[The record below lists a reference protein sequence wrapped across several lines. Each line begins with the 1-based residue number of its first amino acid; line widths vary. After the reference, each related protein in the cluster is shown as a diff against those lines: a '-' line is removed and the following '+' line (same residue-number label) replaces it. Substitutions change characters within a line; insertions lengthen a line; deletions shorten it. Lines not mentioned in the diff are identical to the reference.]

1 MAARLIGVI
10 STPVALLVL
19 LSAAMHAGWNFV
31 VKASADRFLDYTGL
45 AVAGAF
51 VAACTLPW
59 LPTPAIPSWPWL
71 GTTVFVHV
79 GYYLLLMRAY
89 QHADLSIAYPLMRGS
104 APVLV
109 ALAAPLAGDALTP
122 GLLLGIG
129 LVAAGIALPVGIG
142 IRRGGISRKG
152 LGYGFA
158 TAGVIALYTIID
170 GIGARLSGHAVAY
183 TLWLFFLNAWLV
195 FGVAL
200 WRRRGTAF
208 RHLQRRWLFS
218 LLGSVL
224 TMGSYGLVLW
234 AMTVASI
241 PAVAALRETSV
252 IFAAILGAWLLKES
266 MGRWR
271 IAGAAMVALGAVM
284 IRWG

>member
-1 MAARLIGVI
+1 MI
-10 STPVALLVL
+10 STTVALLVL

-31 VKASADRFLDYTGL
+31 VKASKDRFLDYTGL
-45 AVAGAF
+45 AVAGAV
-51 VAACTLPW
+51 VAAGVLPW
-59 LPTPAIPSWPWL
+59 LPAPASASWPWL
-71 GTTVFVHV
+71 ATTTFVHV

-89 QHADLSIAYPLMRGS
+89 QHADLSLAYPLMRGS

-109 ALAAPLAGDALTP
+109 ALATPLTGDVLTP
-122 GLLLGIG
+122 GLLAGIL
-129 LVAAGIALPVGIG
+129 LVAAGIALPVWLG
-142 IRRGGISRKG
+142 IRRGGVERAG

-158 TAGVIALYTIID
+158 TALVIALYTVID
-170 GIGARLSGHAVAY
+170 GIGARYSGHAVAY

-195 FGVAL
+195 LGVAL
-200 WRRRGTAF
+200 WRRGRAALS
-208 RHLQRRWLFS
+208 HLRRRWLFS

-224 TMGSYGLVLW
+224 TMGSYGIVLW

-252 IFAAILGAWLLKES
+252 IFAAILGAWLLKER

-271 IAGAAMVALGAVM
+271 IAGAMLVALGAM
-284 IRWG
+284 SIRWG

>member
-1 MAARLIGVI
+1 VI
-10 STPVALLVL
+10 STPVVLLVL
-19 LSAAMHAGWNFV
+19 LSAAMHAGWNYV

-45 AVAGAF
+45 AVAGAV
-51 VAACTLPW
+51 VAATALPF
-59 LPTPAIPSWPWL
+59 LPLPATASWPWL
-71 GTTVFVHV
+71 GTTVFIHV
-79 GYYLLLMRAY
+79 GYYLLLMQAY
-89 QHADLSIAYPLMRGS
+89 RHADLSIAYPLMRGS

-122 GLLLGIG
+122 GLLLGIA

-142 IRRGGISRKG
+142 IRRGGVSRTG

-158 TAGVIALYTIID
+158 TAGVIALYTLID
-170 GIGARLSGHAVAY
+170 GIGARHSGNAIAY

-195 FGVAL
+195 LGVAV
-200 WRRRGTAF
+200 WQRG
-208 RHLQRRWLFS
+208 RKVIVHLRRRWLFS

-234 AMTVASI
+234 AMTIASI

-252 IFAAILGAWLLKES
+252 IFAAILGAWLLKER

-271 IAGAAMVALGAVM
+271 IAGAMLVALGAVA
-284 IRWG
+284 IRWA

>member
-1 MAARLIGVI
+1 MI
-10 STPVALLVL
+10 STPVVLLVL
-19 LSAAMHAGWNFV
+19 LSAAMHAGWNYV

-45 AVAGAF
+45 AVAGAV
-51 VAACTLPW
+51 VAATALPF
-59 LPTPAIPSWPWL
+59 LPLPATASWPWL
-71 GTTVFVHV
+71 GTTVFIHV
-79 GYYLLLMRAY
+79 GYYLLLMQAY
-89 QHADLSIAYPLMRGS
+89 RHADLSIAYPLMRGS

-122 GLLLGIG
+122 GLLLGIA

-142 IRRGGISRKG
+142 IRRGGVSRTG

-158 TAGVIALYTIID
+158 TAGVIALYTLID
-170 GIGARLSGHAVAY
+170 GIGARHSGNAIAY

-195 FGVAL
+195 LGVAV
-200 WRRRGTAF
+200 WQRG
-208 RHLQRRWLFS
+208 RKVIVHLRRRWLFS

-234 AMTVASI
+234 AMTIASI

-252 IFAAILGAWLLKES
+252 IFAAILGARLLKER

-271 IAGAAMVALGAVM
+271 IAGAMLVALGAVA
-284 IRWG
+284 IRWA

>member
-1 MAARLIGVI
+1 MI
-10 STPVALLVL
+10 STSVALLVL
-19 LSAAMHAGWNFV
+19 LSALMHAGWNFV

-45 AVAGAF
+45 AVAGAA
-51 VAACTLPW
+51 VAACVLPW
-59 LPTPAIPSWPWL
+59 LPLPAAASWPWL
-71 GTTVFVHV
+71 ACTSFIHV

-109 ALAAPLAGDALTP
+109 ALAAPLAGDILTP
-122 GLLLGIG
+122 GLLVGIA
-129 LVAAGIALPVGIG
+129 LVAAGIALPVGVG
-142 IRRGGISRKG
+142 FRGGGVSRPG
-152 LGYGFA
+152 LAYGFA
-158 TAGVIALYTIID
+158 TAGVIALYTIVD
-170 GIGARLSGHAVAY
+170 GIGARFSGHAAAY

-195 FGVAL
+195 LGVAL
-200 WRRRGTAF
+200 WRRGRATID
-208 RHLQRRWLFS
+208 HLRRRWLFS

-224 TMGSYGLVLW
+224 TIGSYAIVLW

-252 IFAAILGAWLLKES
+252 IFAAIMGAWLLKEQ

-271 IAGAAMVALGAVM
+271 VAGAALVALGAIS

>member
-1 MAARLIGVI
+1 LI

-19 LSAAMHAGWNFV
+19 LAALMHAGWNFV

-45 AVAGAF
+45 AVAGAA
-51 VAACTLPW
+51 VAACLLPW
-59 LPTPAIPSWPWL
+59 LPLPAAASWPWL
-71 GTTVFVHV
+71 LTTTFIHV

-89 QHADLSIAYPLMRGS
+89 QHADLSLAYPLMRGS

-122 GLLLGIG
+122 GLALGIALIAG
-129 LVAAGIALPVGIG
+129 GIALPVWTGM
-142 IRRGGISRKG
+142 RRGGVSSSG
-152 LGYGFA
+152 LLYGFA

-170 GIGARLSGHAVAY
+170 GIGARLSGHAVSY

-195 FGVAL
+195 LGVAL
-200 WRRRGTAF
+200 WRRGRAALA
-208 RHLQRRWLFS
+208 HLRRRWLFS

-224 TMGSYGLVLW
+224 TMGSYGIVLW

-252 IFAAILGAWLLKES
+252 VFAALLGSWLLKER

-271 IAGAAMVALGAVM
+271 IAGSLIVALGAGT
-284 IRWG
+284 IHWN

>member
-1 MAARLIGVI
+1 VI
-10 STPVALLVL
+10 STPVVLLVL
-19 LSAAMHAGWNFV
+19 LSAAMHAGWNYV

-45 AVAGAF
+45 AVAGAV
-51 VAACTLPW
+51 VAATALPF
-59 LPTPAIPSWPWL
+59 LPLPATASWPWL
-71 GTTVFVHV
+71 GTTVFIHV
-79 GYYLLLMRAY
+79 GYYLLLMQAY
-89 QHADLSIAYPLMRGS
+89 RHADLSIAYPLMRGS

-122 GLLLGIG
+122 GLLLGIA

-142 IRRGGISRKG
+142 IRRGGVSRTG

-158 TAGVIALYTIID
+158 TAGVIALYTLID
-170 GIGARLSGHAVAY
+170 GIGARHSGNAIAY

-195 FGVAL
+195 LGVAV
-200 WRRRGTAF
+200 WQRGRKVF
-208 RHLQRRWLFS
+208 VHLRRRWLFS

-252 IFAAILGAWLLKES
+252 IFAAILGAWLLKER

-271 IAGAAMVALGAVM
+271 IAGAFLVALGAAA

>member
-1 MAARLIGVI
+1 VI
-10 STPVALLVL
+10 TTPIALLVL

-45 AVAGAF
+45 AVAGALVSVCVLPF
-51 VAACTLPW
+51 LPLPAA
-59 LPTPAIPSWPWL
+59 ASWPWL
-71 GTTVFVHV
+71 ALTVFIHV
-79 GYYLLLMRAY
+79 GYYLLLMQAY
-89 QHADLSIAYPLMRGS
+89 RHADLSIAYPLMRGT

-109 ALAAPLAGDALTP
+109 ALAAPLVGDVLTP
-122 GLLLGIG
+122 GLLFGIA

-142 IRRGGISRKG
+142 IHRGGVSCSG

-170 GIGARLSGHAVAY
+170 GIGARLSGHAIAY

-195 FGVAL
+195 FAVAC
-200 WRRRGTAF
+200 WQRGRQAF
-208 RHLQRRWLFS
+208 SHLRRRWLFS

-252 IFAAILGAWLLKES
+252 IFAAILGAWLLKER

-271 IAGAAMVALGAVM
+271 IAGAIIVASGAVL

>member
-1 MAARLIGVI
+1 MI
-10 STPVALLVL
+10 STPVVLLVL
-19 LSAAMHAGWNFV
+19 LSAAMHAGWNYV

-45 AVAGAF
+45 AVAGAV
-51 VAACTLPW
+51 VAATALPF
-59 LPTPAIPSWPWL
+59 LPLPATASWPWL
-71 GTTVFVHV
+71 GTTVFIHV
-79 GYYLLLMRAY
+79 GYYLLLMQAY
-89 QHADLSIAYPLMRGS
+89 RHADLSIAYPLMRGS

-122 GLLLGIG
+122 GLLLGIA

-142 IRRGGISRKG
+142 IRRGGVSRTG

-158 TAGVIALYTIID
+158 TAGVIALYTLID
-170 GIGARLSGHAVAY
+170 GIGARHSGNAIAY

-195 FGVAL
+195 LGVAV
-200 WRRRGTAF
+200 WQRG
-208 RHLQRRWLFS
+208 RKVIVHLRRRWLFS

-234 AMTVASI
+234 AMTIASI

-252 IFAAILGAWLLKES
+252 IFAAILGAWLLKER

-271 IAGAAMVALGAVM
+271 IAGAMLVALGAVA
-284 IRWG
+284 IRWA

>member
-1 MAARLIGVI
+1 MI
-10 STPVALLVL
+10 STSVALLVL
-19 LSAAMHAGWNFV
+19 LSALMHAGWNFV

-45 AVAGAF
+45 AVAGAV
-51 VAACTLPW
+51 VAACVLPW
-59 LPTPAIPSWPWL
+59 LPLPAPASWPWL
-71 GTTVFVHV
+71 ASTSFIHV

-109 ALAAPLAGDALTP
+109 ALAAPLAGDVLTP
-122 GLLLGIG
+122 GLVFGVA
-129 LVAAGIALPVGIG
+129 LVDAGIALPVGGG
-142 IRRGGISRKG
+142 IRGGGVSRPG
-152 LGYGFA
+152 LAYGFA
-158 TAGVIALYTIID
+158 TAGVIALYTIVD
-170 GIGARLSGHAVAY
+170 GIGARFSGHAVAY
-183 TLWLFFLNAWLV
+183 TFWLFFLNAWLV
-195 FGVAL
+195 LGVAL
-200 WRRRGTAF
+200 WRRGRATF
-208 RHLQRRWLFS
+208 DHLRRRWLFS

-224 TMGSYGLVLW
+224 TIGSYAIVLW

-252 IFAAILGAWLLKES
+252 IFAAIMGAWLLKER

-271 IAGAAMVALGAVM
+271 IGGAMLVALGAAS

>member
-1 MAARLIGVI
+1 MI

-45 AVAGAF
+45 AVAGAL
-51 VAACTLPW
+51 VAACLLPW
-59 LPTPAIPSWPWL
+59 LPMPAVAAWPWL
-71 GTTVFVHV
+71 AMTTIIHV
-79 GYYLLLMRAY
+79 GYYLLLMQAY
-89 QHADLSIAYPLMRGS
+89 RHADLSIAYPLMRGS

-109 ALAAPLAGDALTP
+109 ALAAPLVGDAINPTLM
-122 GLLLGIG
+122 LGIA

-142 IRRGGISRKG
+142 FRRGGIAPAG
-152 LGYGFA
+152 LAYGFA
-158 TAGVIALYTIID
+158 TAVVIALYTIVD
-170 GIGARLSGHAVAY
+170 GIGARRSGHAISY

-195 FGVAL
+195 LGVAL
-200 WRRRGTAF
+200 WQRGRRALI
-208 RHLQRRWLFS
+208 HLQKRWLFS
-218 LLGSVL
+218 LAGSAL
-224 TMGSYGLVLW
+224 TIGSYGLVLW

-252 IFAAILGAWLLKES
+252 IFAAFFGAWLLKER

-271 IAGAAMVALGAVM
+271 IAGAVLVALGAIA
-284 IRWG
+284 IRWS

>member
-1 MAARLIGVI
+1 MI
-10 STPVALLVL
+10 STSVALLVL

-45 AVAGAF
+45 AVAGAV
-51 VAACTLPW
+51 VAACVLPW
-59 LPTPAIPSWPWL
+59 LPLPAAASWPWL
-71 GTTVFVHV
+71 SCTVFIHV
-79 GYYLLLMRAY
+79 AYYLLLMRAY
-89 QHADLSIAYPLMRGS
+89 QHADLSLAYPLMRGS

-122 GLLLGIG
+122 GLWLGIA
-129 LVAAGIALPVGIG
+129 LVASGIALPVGIG
-142 IRRGGISRKG
+142 IRRGGVGRTG
-152 LGYGFA
+152 LAYGFA
-158 TAGVIALYTIID
+158 TAAVIALYTIID
-170 GIGARLSGHAVAY
+170 GIGARHSGHAIAY

-195 FGVAL
+195 LGVAL
-200 WRRRGTAF
+200 WRRGWPALA
-208 RHLQRRWLFS
+208 HLRRRWLFS

-224 TMGSYGLVLW
+224 TMGSYGIVLW
-234 AMTVASI
+234 AMTVAPI

-252 IFAAILGAWLLKES
+252 IFAALLGAWLLRER

-271 IAGAAMVALGAVM
+271 IAGAMLVAFGAMV

>member
-1 MAARLIGVI
+1 MI

-19 LSAAMHAGWNFV
+19 LAALMHAGWNFV

-45 AVAGAF
+45 AVAGAA
-51 VAACTLPW
+51 VAACLLPW
-59 LPTPAIPSWPWL
+59 LPLPAAASWPWL
-71 GTTVFVHV
+71 LTTTFIHV

-89 QHADLSIAYPLMRGS
+89 QHADLSLAYPLMRGS

-122 GLLLGIG
+122 GLALGIALIAG
-129 LVAAGIALPVGIG
+129 GIALPVWTGM
-142 IRRGGISRKG
+142 RRGGVSSSG
-152 LGYGFA
+152 LLYGFA

-170 GIGARLSGHAVAY
+170 GIGVRLSGHAVSY

-195 FGVAL
+195 LGVAL
-200 WRRRGTAF
+200 WRRGRAALA
-208 RHLQRRWLFS
+208 HLRRRWLFS

-224 TMGSYGLVLW
+224 TIGSYGIVLW

-252 IFAAILGAWLLKES
+252 VFAALLGSWLLKER

-271 IAGAAMVALGAVM
+271 IAGSLIVALGAGT
-284 IRWG
+284 IHWN

>member
-1 MAARLIGVI
+1 VI

-19 LSAAMHAGWNFV
+19 LSAAMHAGWNYV

-45 AVAGAF
+45 AVAGAL
-51 VAACTLPW
+51 VAAVALPF
-59 LPTPAIPSWPWL
+59 LPLPASASWPWL
-71 GTTVFVHV
+71 GTTVFIHV
-79 GYYLLLMRAY
+79 GYYLLLMQAY
-89 QHADLSIAYPLMRGS
+89 RHADLSIAYPLMRGS

-109 ALAAPLAGDALTP
+109 ALAAPLAGDALTT
-122 GLLLGIG
+122 GLLLGIA
-129 LVAAGIALPVGIG
+129 LVAVGIALPVGIG
-142 IRRGGISRKG
+142 IRRGGVSRTG

-158 TAGVIALYTIID
+158 TAGVIALYTLID
-170 GIGARLSGHAVAY
+170 GIGARHSGHPIAY

-200 WRRRGTAF
+200 WQRGRKAF
-208 RHLQRRWLFS
+208 AHLRRRWLFS
-218 LLGSVL
+218 LFGSVL

-252 IFAAILGAWLLKES
+252 VFAAILGAWLLKER

-271 IAGAAMVALGAVM
+271 IAGAMLVALGAVA
-284 IRWG
+284 IRWS

>member
-1 MAARLIGVI
+1 VI
-10 STPVALLVL
+10 STSVALLVL

-45 AVAGAF
+45 AVAGAV
-51 VAACTLPW
+51 VAACALPF
-59 LPTPAIPSWPWL
+59 LPLPATASWPWL
-71 GTTVFVHV
+71 GTTVFIHV
-79 GYYLLLMRAY
+79 GYYLLLMQAY
-89 QHADLSIAYPLMRGS
+89 RHADLSIAYPLMRGS

-122 GLLLGIG
+122 GLLLGIA

-142 IRRGGISRKG
+142 IRRGGISRTG

-170 GIGARLSGHAVAY
+170 GIGARHSGNAIAY

-200 WRRRGTAF
+200 WQRGRKAF
-208 RHLQRRWLFS
+208 THLQRRWVFS

-224 TMGSYGLVLW
+224 TMGSYGIVLW

-252 IFAAILGAWLLKES
+252 IFAAIMGAWLLKER

-271 IAGAAMVALGAVM
+271 IAGAMLVALGAIA

>member
-1 MAARLIGVI
+1 VI

-19 LSAAMHAGWNFV
+19 LSAAMHAGWNYV

-45 AVAGAF
+45 AVAGAL
-51 VAACTLPW
+51 VAAVALPF
-59 LPTPAIPSWPWL
+59 LPLPASASWPWL
-71 GTTVFVHV
+71 GTTVFIHV
-79 GYYLLLMRAY
+79 GYYLLLMQAY
-89 QHADLSIAYPLMRGS
+89 RHADLSIAYPLMRGS

-109 ALAAPLAGDALTP
+109 ALAAPLAGDALTT
-122 GLLLGIG
+122 GLLLGIA
-129 LVAAGIALPVGIG
+129 LVAVGIALPVGIG
-142 IRRGGISRKG
+142 IRRGGVSRTG

-158 TAGVIALYTIID
+158 TAGVIALYTLID
-170 GIGARLSGHAVAY
+170 GIGARHSGHPIAY

-200 WRRRGTAF
+200 WQRGRKAF
-208 RHLQRRWLFS
+208 AHLRRRWLFS
-218 LLGSVL
+218 LSGSVL

-241 PAVAALRETSV
+241 PAVAALRETSLV
-252 IFAAILGAWLLKES
+252 FAAILGAWLLKER

-271 IAGAAMVALGAVM
+271 IAGAMLVALGAVA
-284 IRWG
+284 IRWN

>member
-1 MAARLIGVI
+1 MI

-19 LSAAMHAGWNFV
+19 LSAAMHAGWNFI

-45 AVAGAF
+45 AVAGAV
-51 VAACTLPW
+51 VAACILPW
-59 LPTPAIPSWPWL
+59 LPLPAAASWPWL
-71 GTTVFVHV
+71 LTTTFIHV

-109 ALAAPLAGDALTP
+109 ALAAPLTGDTLTP
-122 GLLLGIG
+122 VLWLGIA
-129 LVAAGIALPVGIG
+129 LVAGGIALPVWMGIQ
-142 IRRGGISRKG
+142 RGGVASSG

-170 GIGARLSGHAVAY
+170 GIGARASGNAVSY

-195 FGVAL
+195 LGVAI
-200 WRRRGTAF
+200 WRCGRPALI
-208 RHLQRRWLFS
+208 HLRRRWLFS
-218 LLGSVL
+218 LLGSML
-224 TMGSYGLVLW
+224 TMGSYGIVLW

-252 IFAAILGAWLLKES
+252 IFAAILGAWLLRER

-271 IAGAAMVALGAVM
+271 IAGALLVALGAAS
-284 IRWG
+284 IRWS

>member
-1 MAARLIGVI
+1 MI

-19 LSAAMHAGWNFV
+19 LSALMHAGWNYV
-31 VKASADRFLDYTGL
+31 VKVSEDRFLDYTGL
-45 AVAGAF
+45 AVAGA
-51 VAACTLPW
+51 VAAACALPF
-59 LPTPAIPSWPWL
+59 LPLPATASWPWL
-71 GTTVFVHV
+71 ATTVFIHV
-79 GYYLLLMRAY
+79 GYYLLLMQAY
-89 QHADLSIAYPLMRGS
+89 RHADLSIAYPLMRGS

-109 ALAAPLAGDALTP
+109 ALAAPLAGDTLTP
-122 GLLLGIG
+122 GLLLGIT

-142 IRRGGISRKG
+142 IRRGGISRTG

-158 TAGVIALYTIID
+158 TAGVIALYTLID
-170 GIGARLSGHAVAY
+170 GIGARYSGNAIAY

-200 WRRRGTAF
+200 WQRGRKAF
-208 RHLQRRWLFS
+208 VHLRRRWLFS

-252 IFAAILGAWLLKES
+252 IFAAVLGAWLLKER

-271 IAGAAMVALGAVM
+271 IAGAVLVALGAVAV
-284 IRWG
+284 RWS

>member
-1 MAARLIGVI
+1 LI

-19 LSAAMHAGWNFV
+19 LAALMHAGWNFV

-45 AVAGAF
+45 AVAGAA
-51 VAACTLPW
+51 VAACLLPW
-59 LPTPAIPSWPWL
+59 LPLPAAASWPWL
-71 GTTVFVHV
+71 LTTTFIHV

-89 QHADLSIAYPLMRGS
+89 QHADLSLAYPLMRGS

-122 GLLLGIG
+122 GLALGIALIAG
-129 LVAAGIALPVGIG
+129 GIALPVWTGM
-142 IRRGGISRKG
+142 RRGGVSSSG
-152 LGYGFA
+152 LLYGFA
-158 TAGVIALYTIID
+158 TAGVVALYTIID
-170 GIGARLSGHAVAY
+170 GIGARLSGHAVSY

-195 FGVAL
+195 LGVAL
-200 WRRRGTAF
+200 WRRGRAALA
-208 RHLQRRWLFS
+208 HLRRRWLFS

-224 TMGSYGLVLW
+224 TMGSYGIVLW

-252 IFAAILGAWLLKES
+252 VFAALLGSWLLKER

-271 IAGAAMVALGAVM
+271 IAGSLIVALGAGT
-284 IRWG
+284 IHWN

>member
-1 MAARLIGVI
+1 LRVI

-19 LSAAMHAGWNFV
+19 LSAAMHAGWNYV

-45 AVAGAF
+45 AVAGAV
-51 VAACTLPW
+51 VAASALPF
-59 LPTPAIPSWPWL
+59 LPLPAPASWPWL

-79 GYYLLLMRAY
+79 GYYLLLMQAY
-89 QHADLSIAYPLMRGS
+89 RHADLSIAYPLMRGS

-122 GLLLGIG
+122 GLLTGIA

-142 IRRGGISRKG
+142 IRRGGVGRTG

-158 TAGVIALYTIID
+158 TAAVIALYTIID
-170 GIGARLSGHAVAY
+170 GIGARHSGHAIAY

-195 FGVAL
+195 LGVAL
-200 WRRRGTAF
+200 WRRGRSAF
-208 RHLQRRWLFS
+208 AHLQRRWLFS

-252 IFAAILGAWLLKES
+252 IFAALLGAWLLREH
-266 MGRWR
+266 MGGWR
-271 IAGAAMVALGAVM
+271 IAGAMLVAMGAVA